1 MKEELTMKKSYKVF
15 ENNEIK
21 EQEAIILSAQTP
33 TQPGNGG
40 NTGGETTPS
49 NPGTGG
55 GTTTPEEPSNPGGGD
70 QGGNGGTT
78 TPEEPTI
85 VAGEVGNSGMIFDT
99 VEEATAWGNAQLDDP
114 NSEWVAQGYTGFVGG
129 PIIYSDGTTKY
140 TVDFYKGNE

>member
-1 MKEELTMKKSYKVF
+1 MKKSYKVF